1 MRHDARRR
9 SCVVSLVWHD
19 GYEHS
24 AIQQSALVV
33 ARYDAAREALA
44 TTYPWVLQRLITV
57 MNGSD
62 EDPLP
67 PSTAGYGF
75 TIACAGTIPPLPPR
89 ACPVPG
95 SGPRRPRTRA
105 SPQLQFG
112 LDFTGG
118 QASGQASL
126 LEMAREEGIAG
137 VVSIRPTRPHP
148 ETLEIL
154 AGAVVLVTFPG
165 WVSITVP
172 AKIFECARFDAWLLA
187 LAEPGSA
194 TDRPLRGVRA
204 DLVRPDDSATIAKAI
219 RRRYLEYQSGIRSV
233 RAVDDDRFSR
243 RIQARI
249 PLDSTDR
256 LNSVRNDDP
265 HRTRTSSA
273 RDAH

>member
-33 ARYDAAREALA
+33 ANTDAAREALA

-67 PSTAGYGF
+67 PSTAGYRF
-75 TIACAGTIPPLPPR
+75 TIACAGTIYLSRHTRVLFR
-89 ACPVPG
+89 AAALAIRELDLTP
-95 SGPRRPRTRA
+95 A
-105 SPQLQFG
+105 EFG